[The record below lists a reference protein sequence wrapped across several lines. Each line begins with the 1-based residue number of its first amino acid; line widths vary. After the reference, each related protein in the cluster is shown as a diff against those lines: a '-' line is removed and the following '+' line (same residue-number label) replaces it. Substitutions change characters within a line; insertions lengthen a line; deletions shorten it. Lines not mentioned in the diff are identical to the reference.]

1 MKWTIHELKKRGRTD
16 PTFDY
21 VADLKSYLSELVPDV
36 LDIGPVHI
44 HGSYRIQEHDQE
56 YWFDVFVETVLTMPC
71 AITLEEVE
79 VPLRFQTELM
89 FARTLVDDQTQLIEG
104 ITIDLDP
111 IIWSEI
117 VVEKPMKVVKEGAS
131 LDDIHQ
137 NPEIEDADEDSQ
149 NPFSELKNN

>member
-1 MKWTIHELKKRGRTD
+1 MKWTIHELKKRGRTE
-16 PTFDY
+16 PTFDD

-44 HGSYRIQEHDQE
+44 HGSYRIQEHDSE

-79 VPLRFQTELM
+79 VPLRFQTELV
-89 FARTLVDDQTQLIEG
+89 FAKNVVDDGSHPIEG

-111 IIWSEI
+111 IVWSEI
-117 VVEKPMKVVKEGAS
+117 VIEKPMRVVKEGVS
-131 LDDIHQ
+131 LDDVHQ
-137 NPEIEDADEDSQ
+137 NIEFDDTEEEAN
-149 NPFSELKNN
+149 NPFHELQ